1 MSLRTRRS
9 LALLTSLMFFV
20 VACTGGTTPT
30 QAPTSSGPS
39 TPAPITQPPSTP
51 APGDT
56 DPPGA
61 TDPPATDPGATDP
74 GATDPGAT
82 DPPATDPGA
91 TDPPGGSDLPFR
103 LYLGDL
109 DPPTTDPNAAE
120 DSQSISVLTPLHR
133 GLMYFTPE
141 LGTQT
146 ALAETV
152 TNNAD
157 FTEFTFT
164 LKDGIT
170 YSDGT
175 PITAQDFVYSWQ
187 RLVTPSLANPYGY
200 LLCIVEGVETLL
212 ASCGAEADGPDA
224 DVANI
229 GISAP
234 SENTFVVTLNTPAT
248 FFLSIA
254 SMWPTVP
261 LNQAWVEGAPFGE
274 AAGYLSS
281 GPYMLSSWEHNSLI
295 VLDPNPNYTAGPA
308 AQTSIEYSI
317 GGDPDAA
324 FVNFEQGLLDAVVVP
339 STQLRRVLDDPTY
352 AENYT
357 LEQQA
362 QLAITYYGFATCIEP
377 EDACPPSD
385 ATNDG
390 RSPTANE
397 NFRIALTQ
405 AVDKQLFID
414 LTFAGTG
421 AIANSFVM
429 PGLLGSDP
437 DYNPYPFDPTE
448 AAARMQTAL
457 DELGIEAADA
467 ATEECD
473 DACQATARVQ
483 KLGTITMGY
492 NSNAGHLPRV
502 VNLAE
507 QWRTNLGFDEAQFDL
522 IGSDF
527 ATFLQQRQAGEYTV
541 SRNGWG
547 ADFPHP
553 DNQLR
558 GLFTCGGT
566 NNDEQWCD
574 PAFDDLVNQGAQ
586 AVDSAEQDQLYRDAQ
601 RILLDAAAILP
612 LRFGLTTYLVQP
624 WVNGIQATSSDHQN
638 IGDVFLEG
646 ITISPH

>member
-9 LALLTSLMFFV
+9 LALLTSLMLFV
-20 VACTGGTTPT
+20 VACTGGHAADHGARDYRTFNAGTGDAGSGHTRPRRRRRRRATPTPPGETTPPGEPSPR
-30 QAPTSSGPS
+30 AAEPPTG
-39 TPAPITQPPSTP
+39 T
-51 APGDT
+51 GD
-56 DPPGA
+56 PV
-61 TDPPATDPGATDP
+61 
-74 GATDPGAT
+74 
-82 DPPATDPGA
+82 
-91 TDPPGGSDLPFR
+91 R

-120 DSQSISVLTPLHR
+120 DSQSIAVLTPLHR

-141 LGTQT
+141 LGTVP
-146 ALAETV
+146 ALAESV

-170 YSDGT
+170 YSDGS
-175 PITAQDFVYSWQ
+175 PITAGDFVYSWQ

-200 LLCIVEGVETLL
+200 LLCIVEGVDTLL

-229 GISAP
+229 GVSAP
-234 SENTFVVTLNTPAT
+234 DDSTFVVTLSTPAT

-254 SMWPTVP
+254 AMWPTVP
-261 LNQAWVEGAPFGE
+261 LSQAWVDSAPFGE

-281 GPYMLSSWEHNSLI
+281 GPYMFSQWDHNSLI
-295 VLDPNPNYTAGPA
+295 RLDPNPNYTAGPA
-308 AQTSIEYSI
+308 ALSPIEYSI

-339 STQLRRVLDDPTY
+339 GTQLRRVLDDPTY
-352 AENYT
+352 AENYE
-357 LEQQA
+357 LIQQA
-362 QLAITYYGFATCIEP
+362 QLAITYYGFGTCIEP
-377 EDACPPSD
+377 EDSCAPSD
-385 ATNDG
+385 ATADG
-390 RSPTANE
+390 RAPTANQ

-405 AVDKQLFID
+405 ATNKQQFID
-414 LTFAGTG
+414 LTFGGTG
-421 AIANSFVM
+421 GIANSFVM

-437 DYNPYPFDPTE
+437 DYNPYPFDAD
-448 AAARMQTAL
+448 AANAAMATAL
-457 DELGIEAADA
+457 TELGIEDTVGDGDGVTAADA
-467 ATEECD
+467 G
-473 DACQATARVQ
+473 RI
-483 KLGTITMGY
+483 TIGY
-492 NSNAGHLPRV
+492 NSNAGHLPRA

-507 QWRTNLGFDEAQFDL
+507 QWRANLGFTEEQFDL
-522 IGSDF
+522 IGTDF
-527 ATFLQQRQAGEYTV
+527 ATFLQQRQAGEYMV

-574 PAFDDLVNQGAQ
+574 PAFDALVNQGAT
-586 AVDSAEQDQLYRDAQ
+586 AVETADQDQLYRDAQ
-601 RILLDAAAILP
+601 RILLDAAAMLP

-624 WVNGIQATSSDHQN
+624 WVQGIQATPSDHQN
-638 IGDVFLEG
+638 IGDVFLENLSIG
-646 ITISPH
+646 AH

>member
-9 LALLTSLMFFV
+9 LGFLVSLMLV
-20 VACTGGTTPT
+20 AVACTGPAAPTPGPTNPPLVTTP
-30 QAPTSSGPS
+30 PTVTTPPEVTTPPTVTTPPGETP
-39 TPAPITQPPSTP
+39 TPAVETPTP
-51 APGDT
+51 AVETPT
-56 DPPGA
+56 APPV
-61 TDPPATDPGATDP
+61 
-74 GATDPGAT
+74 
-82 DPPATDPGA
+82 
-91 TDPPGGSDLPFR
+91 PGGALH

-141 LGTQT
+141 LGTEP
-146 ALAETV
+146 ALAESV
-152 TNNAD
+152 DNNAD
-157 FTEFTFT
+157 FTEFTFH
-164 LKDGIT
+164 LKSGIT

-175 PITAQDFVYSWQ
+175 PITAGDFVYSWQ

-200 LLCIVEGVETLL
+200 LLCIVSGVDTLL
-212 ASCGAEADGPDA
+212 ASCGADEDGPDE

-229 GISAP
+229 GVAAP
-234 SENTFVVTLNTPAT
+234 DDSTFVVTLNTPAT

-254 SMWPTVP
+254 AMWPTVP
-261 LNQAWVEGAPFGE
+261 LNKAWVDSSPFGE

-281 GPYMLSSWEHNSLI
+281 GPYVLSQWDHNSLI
-295 VLDPNPNYTAGPA
+295 VLDPNPNYTAGPLA
-308 AQTSIEYSI
+308 LTSIEYSI

-352 AENYT
+352 SENYT
-357 LEQQA
+357 LTQQET
-362 QLAITYYGFATCIEP
+362 LAITYYGFATCIEP
-377 EDACPPSD
+377 PDACPAND
-385 ATNDG
+385 ATADG
-390 RSPTANE
+390 KSPTSNQ

-405 AVDKQLFID
+405 AVNKQLFID

-421 AIANSFVM
+421 GIANSFVM

-437 DYNPYPFDPTE
+437 DYNPYPFDVE
-448 AAARMQTAL
+448 AANAAMATAL
-457 DELGIEAADA
+457 TELGIEDNNGDGEVTAADA
-467 ATEECD
+467 
-473 DACQATARVQ
+473 
-483 KLGTITMGY
+483 GTITIGY
-492 NSNAGHLPRV
+492 NSNAGHLPRA

-522 IGSDF
+522 IGTDF
-527 ATFLQQRQAGEYTV
+527 ATFLQQRQAGVYAI

-586 AVDSAEQDQLYRDAQ
+586 AVDTAEQDRLYREAQ
-601 RILLDAAAILP
+601 RILLDAAAMLP

-624 WVNGIQATSSDHQN
+624 WVHGIQSTPSDHQN
-638 IGDVFLEG
+638 IGDVFLEA
-646 ITISPH
+646 ITVDAH

>member
-9 LALLTSLMFFV
+9 LALMTSLMLFV
-20 VACTGGTTPT
+20 VACTGPV
-30 QAPTSSGPS
+30 APTVAPGSPGPS
-39 TPAPITQPPSTP
+39 TPAPITPVPPTAGPDDTEPPAATP
-51 APGDT
+51 TTPGE
-56 DPPGA
+56 
-61 TDPPATDPGATDP
+61 TDPPAASATPGP
-74 GATDPGAT
+74 S
-82 DPPATDPGA
+82 
-91 TDPPGGSDLPFR
+91 GGSIR

-141 LGTQT
+141 LGTAP

-152 TNNAD
+152 TNNED
-157 FTEFTFT
+157 FTEFTFV
-164 LKDGIT
+164 LKDGLT

-175 PITAQDFVYSWQ
+175 TPIVAQDFVYSWQ

-200 LLCIVEGVETLL
+200 LLCIVEGVSELL
-212 ASCGAEADGPDA
+212 ASCGAAEDGPDA

-229 GISAP
+229 GVSAP
-234 SENTFVVTLNTPAT
+234 SEDTFVVTLSTPAT

-254 SMWPTVP
+254 AMWPTVP
-261 LNQAWVEGAPFGE
+261 LNQAWVESAPFGE

-281 GPYMLSSWEHNSLI
+281 GPYMFSQWEHNSLI
-295 VLDPNPNYTAGPA
+295 VLDPNPAYTAGPA
-308 AQTSIEYSI
+308 ALSSVEYSI

-324 FVNFEQGLLDAVVVP
+324 FVNFEQGLLDMVVVP
-339 STQLRRVLDDPTY
+339 GTQLRRVLDDPTY
-352 AENYT
+352 ATTYT

-362 QLAITYYGFATCIEP
+362 QLAITYYGYGTCIEP
-377 EDACPPSD
+377 EEACAPSD
-385 ATNDG
+385 ATADG
-390 RSPTANE
+390 RSPTANQ
-397 NFRIALTQ
+397 NFRVALTQ
-405 AVDKQLFID
+405 AINKQQFID
-414 LTFAGTG
+414 LTFGGTG
-421 AIANSFVM
+421 GIANSFVM

-437 DYNPYPFDPTE
+437 DYNPYPFDAD
-448 AAARMQTAL
+448 AANAAMAL
-457 DELGIEAADA
+457 ALTELGIEDTNGDTEITAAD
-467 ATEECD
+467 TG
-473 DACQATARVQ
+473 R
-483 KLGTITMGY
+483 ITMGY

-527 ATFLQQRQAGEYTV
+527 ATFLQQRQAGEYMI

-586 AVDSAEQDQLYRDAQ
+586 AVDAAEQDQLYRDAQ
-601 RILLDAAAILP
+601 RILLDAAAMLP
-612 LRFGLTTYLVQP
+612 LRFGLTTYLIQP
-624 WVNGIQATSSDHQN
+624 WVQGLQATPSDHQN
-638 IGDVFLEG
+638 IGDVFLEN
-646 ITISPH
+646 ITIAPH